1 MTGQLLHNIPQ
12 RKDGFRIPRTDPVLR
27 CGVDSAGPADPDTQ
41 IDLERTCNPRTA
53 VGIISPLHYIF
64 VMVDGRTEQSYGMPL
79 YKLAEFMQGLGAE
92 IAYNLDGGGSTAM
105 VFNGKLINRP
115 TTYGKEVA
123 ERKVS
128 DIVYI
133 R

>member
-1 MTGQLLHNIPQ
+1 M
-12 RKDGFRIPRTDPVLR
+12 
-27 CGVDSAGPADPDTQ
+27 
-41 IDLERTCNPRTA
+41 
-53 VGIISPLHYIF
+53 HYIF
-64 VMVDGRTEQSYGMPL
+64 VVVDGRTEQSYGMPL